1 MKLLFELSGEHP
13 ILPFAELECVSRVI
27 DRRTR
32 VAVAECPDPAATRRL
47 ALTHTVM
54 EYLGECEPTADALAA
69 LLDDL
74 TLETDRPFVARVKV
88 VDGAA
93 GHPSPLP
100 LERLIGSHING
111 PVSLKS
117 PEIIFRAII
126 SEDRCFFGRV
136 IYEGLRS
143 TYEERSPITRPFFH
157 PGVMMPRM
165 ARAMV
170 NLSLMMPGEV
180 MYDPFCG
187 TGGMLEEGRRVGA
200 RVLGSDADLFMVG
213 GAEQNVPSATL
224 LVADATALP
233 ICDASVDAVV
243 TDLPYGQSVC
253 IKAESLNRLYDGSLT
268 EIRRVL
274 KGGRRAV
281 VIAHR
286 DIREIAGRYFTV
298 LQYHE
303 QRVHKS
309 LTRRIL
315 VLEKKATD

>member
-13 ILPFAELECVSRVI
+13 TLPFVELECVGRVI

-32 VAVAECPDPAATRRL
+32 VAVAECPDPAATNRL

-54 EYLGECEPTADALAA
+54 EYLGECEPTADALVA

-74 TLETDRPFVARVKV
+74 AIETDRPFAARVKV
-88 VDGAA
+88 VDGSAD
-93 GHPSPLP
+93 HPPQLT
-100 LERLIGSHING
+100 LERLIGSHIRG

-117 PEIIFRAII
+117 PEIIFRAVI

-136 IYEGLRS
+136 LVGGLRS

-170 NLSLMMPGEV
+170 NLSLVMPGEV

-187 TGGMLEEGRRVGA
+187 TGGMLEEGRLVGA
-200 RVLGSDADLFMVG
+200 RVFGSDVDLFMVR
-213 GAEQNVPSATL
+213 GAEQNVPPAGL

-233 ICDASVDAVV
+233 VGDASVDAVV

-253 IKAESLNRLYDGSLT
+253 IKAESLNWLYEGSLT
-268 EIRRVL
+268 EIKRVL
-274 KGGRRAV
+274 KDGRRAV

-286 DIREIAGRYFTV
+286 DIREIAGRHFTI

-309 LTRRIL
+309 LTRRVL
-315 VLEKKATD
+315 VLEKDATD